1 MAAMN
6 LRLRRTKLLAALAL
20 LAWGAGAH
28 AAAAQSA
35 PRHVVSFN
43 LCTDQLVVALADP
56 KQIAGLS
63 PYAADPHVSVVAEQA
78 RNFRRLEWQAESVL
92 PLAPDLVLV
101 GPWDRPVTR
110 KILNALGLRVVEVPL
125 ADDLDAVRAQI
136 RSVAALLGHSDRGE
150 DLIRRLDAARD
161 RLAALRQ
168 PGFSTALVLERGGFT
183 AGSASLVASIL
194 AQAGLR
200 PPPGSP
206 GENGGYLSLER
217 LLMLDPDLLFLKD
230 PPSAPHDQG
239 ALMFTHPALEA
250 LYPPRRRI
258 ALPTRYTLCGGPA
271 AVAALDYMAGVMT
284 RLAGRTLSGE
294 ADTGSP

>member
-1 MAAMN
+1 MN

-250 LYPPRRRI
+250 LYPPQRRI

>member
-250 LYPPRRRI
+250 LYPPQRRI

-284 RLAGRTLSGE
+284 RLAGRALSGE
-294 ADTGSP
+294 ADRDSR